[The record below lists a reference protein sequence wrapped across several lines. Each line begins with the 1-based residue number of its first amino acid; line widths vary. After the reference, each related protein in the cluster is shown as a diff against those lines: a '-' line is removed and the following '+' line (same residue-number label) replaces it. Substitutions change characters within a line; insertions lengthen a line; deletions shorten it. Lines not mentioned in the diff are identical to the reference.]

1 MADEKMEELATRI
14 SVADISSAVAFGLQR
29 VLEGRLSEKVFLDK
43 HLIYGG
49 RIDFNIQVIPQVSAI
64 QETRSIGEG

>member
-29 VLEGRLSEKVFLDK
+29 VLEGRLSDKAYLDK

-49 RIDFNIQVIPQVSAI
+49 RIDFNIQVIPQVGAI
-64 QETRSIGEG
+64 QEIRSIGEG